1 MKSIN
6 LTCFVSLALLTYTTS
21 LSAQNNSA
29 AISTS
34 PALANPSSAIVNQL
48 NCTIKNDRIVL
59 TWTIDNNQLA
69 NQVEVESSADGKNFT
84 LAALVFGTDKKDT
97 DNYYFYEKAKKGRIF
112 YRLRIINKDSSVHY
126 SPIATP

>member
-6 LTCFVSLALLTYTTS
+6 LTCFLSLVLLTYTIS
-21 LSAQNNSA
+21 SSAQNNSA
-29 AISTS
+29 AITTS
-34 PALANPSSAIVNQL
+34 SALATPSTAIVNQL
-48 NCTIKNDRIVL
+48 NCTIKNDRIIL

-69 NQVEVESSADGKNFT
+69 NQVEVESSTDGKNFT

-97 DNYYFYEKAKKGRIF
+97 DNYYFYEKAKKGKVF
-112 YRLRIINKDSSVHY
+112 YRLKIINKDTSVQY